1 LCKDAG
7 HKIAVIGDRRETL
20 GEEAHFMESMA
31 RTAADLDSGRESAL
45 EHYRTVRDR
54 TEALA
59 APLSPEDQ
67 TVQSMA
73 DVSPTKWH
81 RAHTTWFFENF
92 ILAPF
97 VSEYRA
103 YDHAYGYLFNSY
115 YEGAGPRHPRPA
127 RGLLSRPSVDEIAR
141 YRVHIDEAMRA
152 LIATAA
158 TAAWGEIAPLVELG
172 LHHEEQHQEL
182 ILMDIKHVLS
192 LNPLDPVYAPAPAAP
207 KRNARAEMNYVA
219 FGGGLRQI
227 GYDGDG
233 FAFDNEGPR
242 HKVWIEPFR
251 IASRLV
257 TCGEYRAFIADGGYS
272 RAELWLSDGWATVK
286 GEAWEAPLYWRRNG
300 EDWTIFTLAGRRAL
314 DDDEPV
320 CHVSYYEADAFAR
333 WSGKRLP
340 SEAEWEIAAA
350 ESDVPLGGNLM
361 DRNVLHPLAA
371 ASSDSRVQ
379 QMIGDVWEWTAS
391 PYMPYPGYRPPDG
404 TIGEYNGKFMANQ
417 MVLRG
422 GAAVTPP
429 GHVRLSY
436 RNFFYPASR
445 WVFGGIRLAEDA

>member
-1 LCKDAG
+1 MA
-7 HKIAVIGDRRETL
+7 
-20 GEEAHFMESMA
+20 SMA
-31 RTAADLDSGRESAL
+31 RRAADHDSRRESAL
-45 EHYRTVRDR
+45 DRYLAVRAR

-67 TVQSMA
+67 TIQSMP

-81 RAHTTWFFENF
+81 RAHVTWFFENF
-92 ILAPF
+92 ILVPF
-97 VSEYRA
+97 DSAYRVH
-103 YDHAYGYLFNSY
+103 DPAYGFLFNSY

-127 RGLLSRPSVDEIAR
+127 RGMLSRPSVAEIAA
-141 YRVHIDEAMRA
+141 YRAHVDEAMTA
-152 LIATAA
+152 LVASASSAT
-158 TAAWGEIAPLVELG
+158 WQQIAPLFELG

-192 LNPLDPVYAPAPAAP
+192 LNPLDPVYAPAPAAA
-207 KRNARAEMNYVA
+207 KRNAVAALDFVA
-219 FGGGLRQI
+219 FDGGLREI
-227 GYDGDG
+227 GHAGPNTKERG

-242 HKVWIEPFR
+242 HKIWLEPFR
-251 IASRLV
+251 LAARLA
-257 TCGEYRAFIADGGYS
+257 TCGEYQAFIADGGYS
-272 RAELWLSDGWATVK
+272 RAEFWLSDGWATVK
-286 GEAWEAPLYWRRNG
+286 SEGWEAPLYWRRDGG
-300 EDWTIFTLAGRRAL
+300 EWSIFTLGGRRAIE
-314 DDDEPV
+314 DDEPV
-320 CHVSYYEADAFAR
+320 VHISYYEADAFAR

-340 SEAEWEIAAA
+340 TEAEWEVAAV
-350 ESDVPLGGNLM
+350 ESDLALSGHLM
-361 DRNVLHPLAA
+361 DRGRYHPQAA
-371 ASSDSRVQ
+371 AAGEAKLL

-429 GHVRLSY
+429 GHVRFTY

-445 WVFGGIRLAEDA
+445 WAFGGIRLAEDQ

>member
-1 LCKDAG
+1 
-7 HKIAVIGDRRETL
+7 
-20 GEEAHFMESMA
+20 MA
-31 RTAADLDSGRESAL
+31 RRAADLDSGRDSAL
-45 EHYRTVRDR
+45 DRFRTVRAR

-67 TVQSMA
+67 TVQSMP

-81 RAHTTWFFENF
+81 RAHVTWFFENF

-97 VSEYRA
+97 DSAYRA
-103 YDHAYGYLFNSY
+103 YDSAYAYLFNSY

-127 RGLLSRPSVDEIAR
+127 RGMLSRPSVTDIAR
-141 YRVHIDEAMRA
+141 YRAHVDAAMSELIANAGRA
-152 LIATAA
+152 L
-158 TAAWGEIAPLVELG
+158 WQQIAPLVELG

-192 LNPLDPVYAPAPAAP
+192 LNPLDPVYVPAPVSV
-207 KRNARAEMNYVA
+207 KRNATAPLDFVA
-219 FGGGLRQI
+219 FDGGLRQI
-227 GYDGDG
+227 GHEGTG
-233 FAFDNEGPR
+233 FSFDNEGPR
-242 HKVWIEPFR
+242 HKIWLEPFQL
-251 IASRLV
+251 ASRLA
-257 TCGEYRAFIADGGYS
+257 TCGEYRAFIADGGYR
-272 RAELWLSDGWATVK
+272 RADLWLSDGWATVK
-286 GEAWEAPLYWRRNG
+286 GEGWESPLYWRRESEN
-300 EDWTIFTLAGRRAL
+300 DWSIFTLGGRRPV

-320 CHVSYYEADAFAR
+320 VHVSYYEADAFAR

-340 SEAEWEIAAA
+340 TEAEWEVAAF
-350 ESDVPLGGNLM
+350 ESTVSLQSGNLM
-361 DRNVLHPLAA
+361 DRGIYHPQAAA
-371 ASSDSRVQ
+371 ASDEKLR

-391 PYMPYPGYRPPDG
+391 PYMPYPGYRLPEG

-429 GHVRLSY
+429 GHVRFTY

-445 WVFGGIRLAEDA
+445 WAFGGIRLAEDQ

>member
-1 LCKDAG
+1 MAP
-7 HKIAVIGDRRETL
+7 
-20 GEEAHFMESMA
+20 MA
-31 RTAADLDSGRESAL
+31 RRAATYDHRRESAVDQYL
-45 EHYRTVRDR
+45 AVRAR

-81 RAHTTWFFENF
+81 RAHVTWFFENF
-92 ILAPF
+92 ILVPF
-97 VSEYRA
+97 DSGYRVH
-103 YDHAYGYLFNSY
+103 DPAYGYLFNSY

-127 RGLLSRPSVDEIAR
+127 RGMLSRPSAAEIAR
-141 YRVHIDEAMRA
+141 YRVHVDEAMSA
-152 LIATAA
+152 LVASAGSA
-158 TAAWGEIAPLVELG
+158 VWQQIAPFFELG

-192 LNPLDPVYAPAPAAP
+192 LNPLDPVYASTPAVM
-207 KRNARAEMNYVA
+207 KRNTVA
-219 FGGGLRQI
+219 ALDFVGFDGGLREI
-227 GYDGDG
+227 GHAGPNTQEWG

-242 HKVWIEPFR
+242 HKVWLEPFGL
-251 IASRLV
+251 ASRLA
-257 TCGEYRAFIADGGYS
+257 TCGEYRAFIADGGYG
-272 RAELWLSDGWATVK
+272 RADLWLSDGWATVK
-286 GEAWEAPLYWRRNG
+286 SEGWEAPLYWRRDGN
-300 EDWTIFTLAGRRAL
+300 EWSIFTLAGRRAIE
-314 DDDEPV
+314 DDEPV
-320 CHVSYYEADAFAR
+320 VHVSYYEADAFAR

-340 SEAEWEIAAA
+340 TEAEWEVATV
-350 ESDVPLGGNLM
+350 EGDVPLTGNLM
-361 DRNVLHPLAA
+361 DRGLYHPQAAA
-371 ASSDSRVQ
+371 ASQAKLQ

-391 PYMPYPGYRPPDG
+391 PYIPYPGYRPPAG

-429 GHVRLSY
+429 GHVRFTY

-445 WVFGGIRLAEDA
+445 WAFGGIRLAEDQ